1 MTVRYCAW
9 FSLVLLT
16 MVLIRGESLL
26 RMLLMR
32 VIRTKLVSFAK

>member
-9 FSLVLLT
+9 FPLVLLT
-16 MVLIRGESLL
+16 MGRIRGESLL